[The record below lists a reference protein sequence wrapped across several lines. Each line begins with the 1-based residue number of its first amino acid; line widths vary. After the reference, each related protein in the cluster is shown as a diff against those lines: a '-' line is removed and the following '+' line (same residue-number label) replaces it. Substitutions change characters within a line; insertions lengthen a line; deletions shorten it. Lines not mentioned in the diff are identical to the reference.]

1 MLRQYAV
8 FCGWALARGHA
19 KGGGCA
25 AAIAGYLGRKP
36 VFDEAITAFA
46 QAYADQNQR
55 DYETLAQH
63 FKGNLPNMQPRPHT
77 ADVRHEIRG

>member
-1 MLRQYAV
+1 MLCHFTVGVAV
-8 FCGWALARGHA
+8 NSSC
-19 KGGGCA
+19 GCA

-46 QAYADQNQR
+46 QAYAGRNQR
-55 DYETLAQH
+55 DYETVAQH
-63 FKGNLPNMQPRPHT
+63 FKGNLPNMQPWPHT

>member
-55 DYETLAQH
+55 DYETVAQH
-63 FKGNLPNMQPRPHT
+63 SLQRKLAEHAAAAAHG
-77 ADVRHEIRG
+77 